1 MGRFNLLE
9 IPVFCL
15 SIQLWFPSEHR
26 GPFILEFFQMI
37 QLAIIEDNI
46 SIRRVLTDFFT
57 AEPGFE
63 VVISCGSFE
72 KFHDDWQELDKHI
85 DVIICDI
92 GLPGKSGI
100 DAVWYIK
107 NKSDK
112 THVLM
117 LTVFEEREK
126 IFQSLCA
133 GASGYMLK
141 STPLKEIKAGI
152 SDILNGGAAMS
163 PKIAMQ
169 VISYFNKRKQVGI
182 VEAEKLTAREI
193 EILSYLEQGLSNK
206 AIADQMHLSVD
217 TVKFH
222 IKNIYLKLQ
231 VSSRGELIAKYKQF

>member
-1 MGRFNLLE
+1 MT
-9 IPVFCL
+9 
-15 SIQLWFPSEHR
+15 
-26 GPFILEFFQMI
+26 

-46 SIRRVLTDFFT
+46 NIRGVLTEYFT

-63 VVISCGSFE
+63 VVFSCGSFE
-72 KFHDDWQELDKHI
+72 IFCEEWQGREIPLDI
-85 DVIICDI
+85 VICDI

-107 NKSDK
+107 NKSEK

-117 LTVFEEREK
+117 LTVFEQKEK

-141 STPLKEIKAGI
+141 STPLSDIKAGI
-152 SDILNGGAAMS
+152 GDILNGGAAMS

-193 EILSYLEQGLSNK
+193 EILSFLEQGLSNK
-206 AIADQMHLSVD
+206 SIADQMNLSID

-231 VSSRGELIAKYKQF
+231 VSSRAELIAKYRQF

>member
-1 MGRFNLLE
+1 MT
-9 IPVFCL
+9 
-15 SIQLWFPSEHR
+15 QL
-26 GPFILEFFQMI
+26 G
-37 QLAIIEDNI
+37 IIEDNI
-46 SIRRVLTDFFT
+46 SIRGVLTDFFT

-63 VVISCGSFE
+63 VVLSCGSFE
-72 KFHDDWQELDKHI
+72 KFHDEWQDKHL
-85 DVIICDI
+85 DVVICDI

-107 NKSDK
+107 NRSEK

-141 STPLKEIKAGI
+141 STPLSEIKAGI
-152 SDILNGGAAMS
+152 GDILNGGAAMS

-169 VISYFNKRKQVGI
+169 VISYFNKRSQQNTVD
-182 VEAEKLTAREI
+182 AEKLTAREI
-193 EILSYLEQGLSNK
+193 EILSFLEQGLSNK
-206 AIADQMHLSVD
+206 SIADQMHLSVD

-231 VSSRGELIAKYKQF
+231 VSSRAELIARYRQF

>member
-1 MGRFNLLE
+1 
-9 IPVFCL
+9 
-15 SIQLWFPSEHR
+15 
-26 GPFILEFFQMI
+26 MI

-46 SIRRVLTDFFT
+46 SIRGVLTDFFA

-63 VVISCGSFE
+63 VVLSCGSFE
-72 KFHDDWQELDKHI
+72 KFYDQWQQLDKRI
-85 DVIICDI
+85 DIIICDI

-100 DAVWYIK
+100 EAVWYIK
-107 NKSDK
+107 NKSEK

-117 LTVFEEREK
+117 LTIFEEREK

-152 SDILNGGAAMS
+152 GDILNGGAAMS

-169 VISYFNKRKQVGI
+169 VISYFNKRRQGET

-193 EILSYLEQGLSNK
+193 EILSFLEQGMANK
-206 AIADQMHLSVD
+206 AIADQIHLSVD

-231 VSSRGELIAKYKQF
+231 VTSRAELIAKYKQF

>member
-1 MGRFNLLE
+1 MT
-9 IPVFCL
+9 
-15 SIQLWFPSEHR
+15 
-26 GPFILEFFQMI
+26 

-46 SIRRVLTDFFT
+46 NIRGVLKDYFT

-63 VVISCGSFE
+63 VVFCCGSFE
-72 KFHDDWQELDKHI
+72 DFCEDWQKNEGRI
-85 DVIICDI
+85 DVVICDI

-107 NKSDK
+107 NRSEK

-117 LTVFEEREK
+117 LTVFEQKEK

-141 STPLKEIKAGI
+141 STPLSEIKAAIG
-152 SDILNGGAAMS
+152 DILNGGAAMS

-169 VISYFNKRKQVGI
+169 VISYFNKRKQGGSI
-182 VEAEKLTAREI
+182 ENEKLTAREI
-193 EILSYLEQGLSNK
+193 EILSFLEQGLSNK
-206 AIADQMHLSVD
+206 SIADQMNLSID

-231 VSSRGELIAKYKQF
+231 VTSRAELIAKYRQF

>member
-1 MGRFNLLE
+1 M
-9 IPVFCL
+9 
-15 SIQLWFPSEHR
+15 Q
-26 GPFILEFFQMI
+26 Q
-37 QLAIIEDNI
+37 
-46 SIRRVLTDFFT
+46 
-57 AEPGFE
+57 
-63 VVISCGSFE
+63 
-72 KFHDDWQELDKHI
+72 LDKRI
-85 DVIICDI
+85 DIIICDI

-100 DAVWYIK
+100 EAVWYIK
-107 NKSDK
+107 NKSEK

-117 LTVFEEREK
+117 LTIFEEREK

-152 SDILNGGAAMS
+152 GDILNGGAAMS

-169 VISYFNKRKQVGI
+169 VISYFNKRRQGGT

-193 EILSYLEQGLSNK
+193 EILSFLEQGMANK
-206 AIADQMHLSVD
+206 AIADQIHLSVD

-231 VSSRGELIAKYKQF
+231 VTSRAELIAKYKQF